1 MAARGSHP
9 DTAAPDDGTVG
20 RMTARSR
27 TGGGR
32 RGDDIVV
39 ATGLTDDQRDMVAAN
54 TGLIGFVLNR
64 RAKHLIGGIYSEADA
79 WQDGVFGLARA
90 VQKFDPTRG
99 YRFSTY
105 ALPHIMQAMQR
116 GRGRCESKRWREAY
130 AAQEAPNMEP
140 DLSLDWEHTF
150 GGEDQNAP
158 VSLTLTLTDDTADTE
173 GDAEAAAVV
182 AGMRA
187 ACRDALD
194 HAVLDAL
201 LAGAP
206 TGPLGPRHGVSTV
219 AAWKRANRLRAVGV
233 RLYGEQAAA

>member
-1 MAARGSHP
+1 MSTNTTPSDAL
-9 DTAAPDDGTVG
+9 
-20 RMTARSR
+20 ARSR

-32 RGDDIVV
+32 PGDDIVV
-39 ATGLTDDQRDMVAAN
+39 ATGLTDDQRAMVAAN
-54 TGLIGFVLNR
+54 TGLIGFVLNT
-64 RAKHLIGGIYSEADA
+64 RAKHLVGGVYDQADA

-90 VQKFDPTRG
+90 VQKFDPTLG

-150 GGEDQNAP
+150 GGGEDQNAA

-173 GDAEAAAVV
+173 GDAEARAIVD
-182 AGMRA
+182 GMRA

-201 LAGAP
+201 LSGAP
-206 TGPLGPRHGVSTV
+206 TSPLGPRFGYSV
-219 AAWKRANRLRAVGV
+219 ATPALRITRLRAVGV
-233 RLYGEQAAA
+233 RLYGEQVAA